1 MQPGTRQN
9 VTLAALIHCKKRKG
23 TNMRKL
29 LLAFS
34 AASMVATALVP
45 IAPVEARKSYQYR
58 EWRGRDGRTYCRRSN
73 GTTGLV
79 VGGVAGALV
88 GNGVAGRGDK
98 TLGTIVGG
106 VAGAFGGQAIDKTI
120 TKKRRCR

>member
-1 MQPGTRQN
+1 
-9 VTLAALIHCKKRKG
+9 
-23 TNMRKL
+23 MRKV
-29 LLAFS
+29 LLALS
-34 AASMVATALVP
+34 VASMMATTVIIPTSPA
-45 IAPVEARKSYQYR
+45 EARRHYNNNNYR

-98 TLGTIVGG
+98 TLGTVIGG
-106 VAGAFGGQAIDKTI
+106 VAGALGGRAIDRASTRD
-120 TKKRRCR
+120 RRCR